1 MPFLY
6 HETDWKGSNLGK
18 YFASLIFV
26 MEHLYPMLNC
36 WGSQAFIKWKC
47 VNSQLV
53 FKMRCFL
60 GWKHPCC
67 SNTFHPSLTSPLKDV
82 MVSWHLLYNFSIWFV
97 ILMSGIMYIQSICV
111 LILKDSVLELA
122 EDCRKSPNI
131 FYFKVDQFFYH
142 LCLYVIKIYAV
153 YSWADGK
160 QLLLIEMRSYCIF
173 QYSFIAFW
181 HLHCRI

>member
-1 MPFLY
+1 
-6 HETDWKGSNLGK
+6 
-18 YFASLIFV
+18 
-26 MEHLYPMLNC
+26 
-36 WGSQAFIKWKC
+36 
-47 VNSQLV
+47 
-53 FKMRCFL
+53 
-60 GWKHPCC
+60 
-67 SNTFHPSLTSPLKDV
+67 
-82 MVSWHLLYNFSIWFV
+82 
-97 ILMSGIMYIQSICV
+97 MYIQSICV

>member
-1 MPFLY
+1 
-6 HETDWKGSNLGK
+6 
-18 YFASLIFV
+18 
-26 MEHLYPMLNC
+26 
-36 WGSQAFIKWKC
+36 
-47 VNSQLV
+47 
-53 FKMRCFL
+53 
-60 GWKHPCC
+60 
-67 SNTFHPSLTSPLKDV
+67 
-82 MVSWHLLYNFSIWFV
+82 
-97 ILMSGIMYIQSICV
+97 MYIQSICV

-142 LCLYVIKIYAV
+142 LYVIKIYAV

-160 QLLLIEMRSYCIF
+160 QLLLIEMRSYSIF